1 MYLLDTDVISE
12 TSRGS
17 KLNAGVRRFLEQA
30 EQSASPLFI
39 SVVSVGELRR
49 GVEILRR
56 RKDLRRLRNLES
68 WLETLLARHES
79 HILDFGREEAHVWGW
94 LRVPHP
100 ENELDKQIAATAITH
115 HLTVVTHNRRHFA
128 DLHVEVIDP
137 FE

>member
-1 MYLLDTDVISE
+1 MYLLDTDVLSE
-12 TSRGS
+12 TSKGS
-17 KLNAGVRRFLEQA
+17 RVNPGVRRFLERA
-30 EQSASPLFI
+30 ERGASQLFI

-56 RKDLRRLRNLES
+56 RREHRRQHRLES
-68 WLETLLARHES
+68 WLETHLVKHEA
-79 HILDFGREEAHVWGW
+79 HILDFGQEEAHVWGW

-115 HLTVVTHNRRHFA
+115 QLTVVTRNRRHFA
-128 DLHVEVIDP
+128 DLHVEVVDP